1 MRRLAGIGVVLAV
14 VVFAALTLG
23 AGGGKSSGGDFKIEL
38 DNAFG
43 LVQGADLKVAGVRA
57 GKIKDMKVDLKT
69 KKAIISFQLIP
80 GEFNTLREDVF
91 CESRPQSL
99 IGEYFIDCNPGVGKA
114 LKKGST
120 IPVTKSAST
129 IPPDLVGNILRLPY
143 RQRLRII
150 ISELGSAVA
159 GRDSDLNQTLRRAV
173 PALRETD
180 NLLAVLA
187 EQNRVIADL
196 TTNADTVVTALA
208 DNRANV
214 GRWVTEAKNAAAASA
229 ERSSDIQGSF
239 QRLPGFLEE
248 LRPTMVALGRVAD
261 EQTPALQD
269 LNASRKQ
276 LTRFFN
282 DLGPFADASRPSI
295 RSLGEASVVGDQA
308 VKSAKPTITLLK
320 NFAAQAPEVG
330 KNLSIILKDLD
341 DPHRAVD
348 TPPNCA
354 RAVVSTACN
363 GDPRAAAA
371 TGRAAP
377 TNWTGLEA
385 LLQYVFNQEQ
395 STNIFDQNAYI
406 LKVALFGGDCA
417 PYRNR
422 ETLTNPGPVSSSP
435 GAPTGPEL
443 MQKCGSYLGPHY
455 PGINAPDPSH
465 FRPGPTQSGPASKAA
480 TATPATPHTAHA
492 PSHGAPNSAVAPA
505 QGPAINIQ
513 QTLSTLLGTKLPNV
527 QLPHVP
533 APQLPSGQQL
543 PRGQSANDLLN
554 YLLGP

>member
-1 MRRLAGIGVVLAV
+1 MRRLAAIGVVLAV
-14 VVFAALTLG
+14 IVFAALTLG
-23 AGGGKSSGGDFKIEL
+23 AGGGKSSGGDYKIEL

-57 GKIKDMKVDLKT
+57 GKIKNMKVDLKT
-69 KKAIISFQLIP
+69 KKAIVSFQVIP

-120 IPVTKSAST
+120 IPVTKTAST

-159 GRDSDLNQTLRRAV
+159 GRDSDLNETLRRAV

-248 LRPTMVALGRVAD
+248 LRPTMVSLGRVAD

-308 VKSAKPTITLLK
+308 GKSAKPTIQLLK

-330 KNLSIILKDLD
+330 KNLSIILNDLD
-341 DPHRAVD
+341 DPHRAVEH
-348 TPPNCA
+348 
-354 RAVVSTACN
+354 
-363 GDPRAAAA
+363 DPRAAAA
-371 TGRAAP
+371 TGRPAP
-377 TNWTGLEA
+377 AGWTGLEA

-395 STNIFDQNAYI
+395 STNVFDKNAYI

-422 ETLTNPGPVSSSP
+422 ETLTNPGPISPAP
-435 GAPTGPEL
+435 GALTGPQL
-443 MQKCGSYLGPHY
+443 KAKCGSYLGPTY
-455 PGINAPDPSH
+455 PGIPASTDPTH
-465 FRPGPTQSGPASKAA
+465 FRTVPGGTQQGPANRAA
-480 TATPATPHTAHA
+480 TATPATPNAAHA
-492 PSHGAPNSAVAPA
+492 APGHGTADVPA
-505 QGPAINIQ
+505 STQQGPAINIQ

-527 QLPHVP
+527 QVPHV
-533 APQLPSGQQL
+533 AVPQLPSGQQL

>member
-1 MRRLAGIGVVLAV
+1 MGVVLAV
-14 VVFAALTLG
+14 IVFAALTLG
-23 AGGGKSSGGDFKIEL
+23 AGGGKSAGGNYKIEL

-57 GKIKDMKVDLKT
+57 GKISDMKVDLKT
-69 KKAIISFQLIP
+69 KKAVVSFSLNP
-80 GEFNTLREDVF
+80 GQFNALREDVF

-99 IGEYFIDCNPGVGKA
+99 IGEYFIDCNPGVGKP
-114 LKKGST
+114 LKAGST

-159 GRDSDLNQTLRRAV
+159 GRDSDLNETLRRAV

-187 EQNRVIADL
+187 QQNQVIANL

-282 DLGPFADASRPSI
+282 DLGPFADASRPSF
-295 RSLGEASVVGDQA
+295 RSLGQASLVGDQA
-308 VKSAKPTITLLK
+308 VKSAKPTIQLLK

-330 KNLSIILKDLD
+330 KNLAIILHDLD

-348 TPPNCA
+348 THSPCPSEPA
-354 RAVVSTACN
+354 GPGVASACN

-395 STNIFDQNAYI
+395 STNVFDQNAYI

-422 ETLTNPGPVSSSP
+422 DTLTNPAPVSPQP
-435 GAPTGPEL
+435 GAPTGPQLKAE
-443 MQKCGSYLGPHY
+443 CGSYLGPTY

-465 FRPGPTQSGPASKAA
+465 FRAAAKSQAAAS
-480 TATPATPHTAHA
+480 TPAASTPAAQNGAHA
-492 PSHGAPNSAVAPA
+492 APVHGAPNAAVSPT

-513 QTLSTLLGTKLPNV
+513 QTLNTLLGTKLPNV
-527 QLPHVP
+527 QLPHT
-533 APQLPSGQQL
+533 ALPQLPGGQQL
-543 PRGQSANDLLN
+543 PRGQSTNDLLN

>member
-1 MRRLAGIGVVLAV
+1 MRRLAGIGVVLAG

-23 AGGGKSSGGDFKIEL
+23 AGGKSAGGNFKIEL

-69 KKAIISFQLIP
+69 KKAIVSFQLNS
-80 GEFNTLREDVF
+80 GEFNALREDVF

-120 IPVTKSAST
+120 IPVTKTAST

-229 ERSSDIQGSF
+229 ERSGDIQGSF

-248 LRPTMVALGRVAD
+248 LRPTMVSLGRLAD
-261 EQTPALQD
+261 EQTPALRD
-269 LNASRKQ
+269 LNASRRQ

-320 NFAAQAPEVG
+320 NFAAQTPEVG
-330 KNLSIILKDLD
+330 KNLSIILNDLN
-341 DPHRAVD
+341 DPHRAVE
-348 TPPNCA
+348 N
-354 RAVVSTACN
+354 
-363 GDPRAAAA
+363 DPRAPAA
-371 TGRAAP
+371 TGRAGP
-377 TNWTGLEA
+377 TGWTGLEA

-395 STNIFDQNAYI
+395 STNVFDKNAYI
-406 LKVALFGGDCA
+406 LKVALFGGSDCA

-422 ETLTNPGPVSSSP
+422 ETLTNPNPISPTP

-443 MQKCGSYLGPHY
+443 KAKCGSYLGPTY
-455 PGINAPDPSH
+455 PGINAPDPST
-465 FRPGPTQSGPASKAA
+465 FRPGPTQPGPASRAA
-480 TATPATPHTAHA
+480 TATPATPQAAHA
-492 PSHGAPNSAVAPA
+492 APA
-505 QGPAINIQ
+505 HGTPNVPGATQGPAINIQ
-513 QTLSTLLGTKLPNV
+513 QTLSTLLGTKLPSV
-527 QLPHVP
+527 QVPHV
-533 APQLPSGQQL
+533 AVPQLPAGQQL
-543 PRGQSANDLLN
+543 PRGQSAHDLLN

>member
-1 MRRLAGIGVVLAV
+1 MRRIAGIGIVLAL

-23 AGGGKSSGGDFKIEL
+23 AGGKSTGGKYKIEL

-43 LVQGADLKVAGVRA
+43 LVKGADLKIAGVRG
-57 GKIKDMKVDLKT
+57 GKITGMKVDLKT
-69 KKAIISFQLIP
+69 KKALVSFQLIP
-80 GEFNTLREDVF
+80 GQFNALREDVF

-114 LKKGST
+114 LKKGSK
-120 IPVTKSAST
+120 IPVTKTAST
-129 IPPDLVGNILRLPY
+129 IPGDLVGNILRLPY

-150 ISELGSAVA
+150 ISELGSAVG
-159 GRDSDLNQTLRRAV
+159 GRDSDLQQTLRRAV

-229 ERSSDIQGSF
+229 ERSDDIAGTF
-239 QRLPGFLEE
+239 HRLPAFLEE

-282 DLGPFADASRPSI
+282 DLGPFADASRPAI

-308 VKSAKPTITLLK
+308 VKSAGPTITLLK

-330 KNLSIILKDLD
+330 KNLSIILHDLD
-341 DPHRAVD
+341 DPGRHVE
-348 TPPNCA
+348 N
-354 RAVVSTACN
+354 
-363 GDPRAAAA
+363 DPRAAAA

-377 TNWTGLEA
+377 TGWTGLEA

-395 STNIFDQNAYI
+395 STNVFDQGPDGKANAYI

-422 ETLTNPGPVSSSP
+422 ESLTTTSQPN
-435 GAPTGPEL
+435 GATGVANGAEL
-443 MQKCGSYLGPHY
+443 KAKCGSYLGPTY
-455 PGINAPDPSH
+455 PGINAPDPST
-465 FRPGPTQSGPASKAA
+465 FRPGPTQPGPASKAA
-480 TATPATPHTAHA
+480 TATPTTPHAAHA
-492 PSHGAPNSAVAPA
+492 APNHGAANAPA
-505 QGPAINIQ
+505 ATIPQQGPAINIQ
-513 QTLSTLLGTKLPNV
+513 QTLSTLLGTKLPSV

-533 APQLPSGQQL
+533 AAQLPGQQV
-543 PRGQSANDLLN
+543 PHGQSANDLLN

>member
-1 MRRLAGIGVVLAV
+1 MRRLAVIGVVLALI
-14 VVFAALTLG
+14 VFAALTVG
-23 AGGGKSSGGDFKIEL
+23 AGGGKSSGGNFKIEL

-57 GKIKDMKVDLKT
+57 GKITDMTVDLKT
-69 KKAIISFQLIP
+69 KKALVSFQLIP
-80 GEFNTLREDVF
+80 GEFNALREDVF

-99 IGEYFIDCNPGVGKA
+99 IGEYFIDCNPGVGKP

-159 GRDSDLNQTLRRAV
+159 GRDSDLNATLRRAV

-187 EQNRVIADL
+187 EQNHVIADL

-229 ERSSDIQGSF
+229 ERSSDIAGGF
-239 QRLPGFLEE
+239 QRLPAFLEE
-248 LRPTMVALGRVAD
+248 LRPTMVSLGRVAD

-295 RSLGEASVVGDQA
+295 RSLGQASIVGDQA

-330 KNLSIILKDLD
+330 KNLSIVLHDLD
-341 DPHRAVD
+341 DPGRHVE
-348 TPPNCA
+348 N
-354 RAVVSTACN
+354 
-363 GDPRAAAA
+363 DPRAAAA

-377 TNWTGLEA
+377 TGWTGLEA

-395 STNIFDQNAYI
+395 STNVFDKNAYI

-422 ETLTNPGPVSSSP
+422 DTLTNPAPVSPQP

-443 MQKCGSYLGPHY
+443 KAKCGSYLGPTY
-455 PGINAPDPSH
+455 PGINAPDPTT
-465 FRPGPTQSGPASKAA
+465 FRTAAKSQAPTATRAA
-480 TATPATPHTAHA
+480 TTPAAQHGAHAA
-492 PSHGAPNSAVAPA
+492 PSHGAPNSVAPS

-513 QTLSTLLGTKLPNV
+513 QTLNTLLGTKLPNV
-527 QLPHVP
+527 QVPHV
-533 APQLPSGQQL
+533 AVPQLPGGHQV